1 MSDLAGPSGRR
12 LTLVIALFPGVTHLD
27 FTGPHQV
34 LCRAPNADLVT
45 ASMGGADIAAEGLTF
60 TGLADLAAIERCDLL
75 LVPGGAGVGEA
86 MQDAAFLREI
96 RRLGDGAAWVT
107 SVCTGSLILAAAG
120 FLTGRRA
127 ACHWAWRELLVPFG
141 AIVDEGRVVRDGK
154 LITGGGVTAGLDF
167 AFTVLAELAGETY
180 AQAVQLGLEY
190 APQPPFDAGRP
201 ETAPPAVLE
210 AYRAQIAPQAPAR
223 RAAAEAAARRL
234 RPEPA

>member
-1 MSDLAGPSGRR
+1 MSDLINPAAR
-12 LTLVIALFPGVTHLD
+12 LTLVIALFPGVTQLD

-34 LCRAPNADLVT
+34 LCRAPDADLVT

-60 TGLADLAAIERCDLL
+60 SGLMDLTKIERCDLL

-86 MQDAAFLREI
+86 MLDGAFLREM
-96 RRLGDGAAWVT
+96 RRLGAGAKWVT

-127 ACHWAWRELLVPFG
+127 ACHWAWRDLLVPFG
-141 AIVDEGRVVRDGK
+141 VIVDEGRVVRDGD

-167 AFTVLAELAGETY
+167 AFTVLAELAGDTY

-201 ETAPPAVLE
+201 ESAPPAVLE
-210 AYRAQIAPQAPAR
+210 AYLARMAPLGPAR
-223 RAAAEAAARRL
+223 LAAAEAAAGRL
-234 RPEPA
+234 RAAAA